1 MDQKLLTFLTL
12 CRTMN
17 YRRAADALHLTQP
30 AVTKQIQSLESQYG
44 VKLFSYDERK
54 LRKTAQGEILERY
67 AMELQYNDAELARLL
82 AAKPKTLLRIGATK
96 SIGDYILIPE
106 IRRFLARP
114 ENELFFTVDNTA
126 HLLSQ
131 LEAGE
136 LDFVV
141 LEGLFDKRR
150 YNHFLLREE
159 PYIGICA
166 ADHPWSGRIIN
177 LETLFS
183 ERLILREPGSG
194 TRNILERE
202 LTQQGYT
209 VEAFERRV
217 CISSFKIIRE
227 LVASGCGVS
236 FLYEAVVKSAPQFG
250 HFFCPPLTGVHEL
263 NVVFLKN
270 TGAGA
275 YARRFLHLDAL
286 EDSHGTCFPD

>member
-30 AVTKQIQSLESQYG
+30 AVTKQIQSLESQYD

-106 IRRFLARP
+106 IQRFLESP

-131 LEAGE
+131 LEAGA

-141 LEGLFDKRR
+141 LEGIFDKRR
-150 YNHFLLREE
+150 YDHFLLREE
-159 PYIGICA
+159 PYIGICG
-166 ADHPWSGRIIN
+166 S
-177 LETLFS
+177 S
-183 ERLILREPGSG
+183 VERKKHRS
-194 TRNILERE
+194 
-202 LTQQGYT
+202 
-209 VEAFERRV
+209 
-217 CISSFKIIRE
+217 
-227 LVASGCGVS
+227 
-236 FLYEAVVKSAPQFG
+236 
-250 HFFCPPLTGVHEL
+250 
-263 NVVFLKN
+263 
-270 TGAGA
+270 
-275 YARRFLHLDAL
+275 
-286 EDSHGTCFPD
+286 

>member
-1 MDQKLLTFLTL
+1 MDQKLSTFLTL
-12 CRTMN
+12 CSTMN

-30 AVTKQIQSLESQYG
+30 AVTKQIQALEAQYG

-54 LRKTAQGEILERY
+54 LRKTPQGEILERY
-67 AMELQYNDAELARLL
+67 AISLQYNDAELTRLL
-82 AAKPKTLLRIGATK
+82 AEKPKTLLRIGATK

-106 IRRFLARP
+106 IRRYLEMP
-114 ENELFFTVDNTA
+114 DNELYFTVDNTA
-126 HLLSQ
+126 HLLAQ

-136 LDFVV
+136 LDFVI
-141 LEGLFDKRR
+141 LEGIFDKRR
-150 YNHFLLREE
+150 YDHFLLRAE

-166 ADHPWSGRIIN
+166 KDHPWSGKSVR
-177 LETLFS
+177 LEELFS

-202 LTQQGYT
+202 LFQQGYGI
-209 VEAFERRV
+209 EAFQSCV

-236 FLYEAVVKSAPQFG
+236 FLYEAVVKADAQFG

-275 YARRFLHLDAL
+275 YARRFSHLEA
-286 EDSHGTCFPD
+286 

>member
-106 IRRFLARP
+106 IQRFLESP

-126 HLLSQ
+126 HLLSH

-141 LEGLFDKRR
+141 LEGFSTSGGTTT
-150 YNHFLLREE
+150 FC
-159 PYIGICA
+159 CA
-166 ADHPWSGRIIN
+166 KSP
-177 LETLFS
+177 
-183 ERLILREPGSG
+183 
-194 TRNILERE
+194 
-202 LTQQGYT
+202 
-209 VEAFERRV
+209 
-217 CISSFKIIRE
+217 IS
-227 LVASGCGVS
+227 AS
-236 FLYEAVVKSAPQFG
+236 
-250 HFFCPPLTGVHEL
+250 
-263 NVVFLKN
+263 
-270 TGAGA
+270 
-275 YARRFLHLDAL
+275 ARRITRGADGSSTLKRFSPSASFCESPARAHEIFWSASLPSRAIPSRRSSAACASAASKLSASLLHQAAA
-286 EDSHGTCFPD
+286 

>member
-1 MDQKLLTFLTL
+1 MDQKLSTFLTL
-12 CRTMN
+12 CSTMN

-30 AVTKQIQSLESQYG
+30 AVTKQIQALEAQYG

-54 LRKTAQGEILERY
+54 LRKTPQGEILERY
-67 AMELQYNDAELARLL
+67 AISLQYNDAELTRLL
-82 AAKPKTLLRIGATK
+82 AEKPKTLLRIGATK

-106 IRRFLARP
+106 IRRYLEMP
-114 ENELFFTVDNTA
+114 DNELYFTVDNTA
-126 HLLSQ
+126 HLLAQ

-136 LDFVV
+136 LDFVI
-141 LEGLFDKRR
+141 LEGIFDKRR
-150 YNHFLLREE
+150 YDHFLLRAE

-166 ADHPWSGRIIN
+166 KDHPWSGKSVR
-177 LETLFS
+177 LEELFS

-202 LTQQGYT
+202 LFQQGYGI
-209 VEAFERRV
+209 EAFQSCV

-236 FLYEAVVKSAPQFG
+236 FLYEAVVKADAQFG

-270 TGAGA
+270 PGAGA
-275 YARRFLHLDAL
+275 YARRFLHLEA
-286 EDSHGTCFPD
+286 

>member
-1 MDQKLLTFLTL
+1 M
-12 CRTMN
+12 
-17 YRRAADALHLTQP
+17 
-30 AVTKQIQSLESQYG
+30 
-44 VKLFSYDERK
+44 
-54 LRKTAQGEILERY
+54 
-67 AMELQYNDAELARLL
+67 
-82 AAKPKTLLRIGATK
+82 
-96 SIGDYILIPE
+96 
-106 IRRFLARP
+106 
-114 ENELFFTVDNTA
+114 
-126 HLLSQ
+126 
-131 LEAGE
+131 EAGE

-150 YNHFLLREE
+150 YDHFLLREE

>member
-17 YRRAADALHLTQP
+17 YRCAADELHLTQP
-30 AVTKQIQSLESQYG
+30 AVTKQIQSLEAQYG

-67 AMELQYNDAELARLL
+67 AIELQYNDAELTRLL
-82 AAKPKTLLRIGATK
+82 SEKPKTLLRIGATK

-141 LEGLFDKRR
+141 LEGIFDKRR
-150 YNHFLLREE
+150 YDHFLLREE

-166 ADHPWSGRIIN
+166 ANHPWSGQHID

-209 VEAFERRV
+209 VEAFQSRV

-227 LVASGCGVS
+227 LVSAECGIS
-236 FLYEAVVKSAPQFG
+236 FLYEAVVKDAPQFG

-263 NVVFLKN
+263 NVVYLKN

-275 YARRFLHLDAL
+275 YARRFLRTDAA
-286 EDSHGTCFPD
+286 EGACFPD